1 MTAKKEKAE
10 EKLVTTER
18 GEATRARLIE
28 TAYAL
33 FLKKGFHGT
42 SLRDIAEGAGVA
54 VGGIYNHFQDKEEI
68 FAVVLDTYHPYHTLL
83 PAALAI
89 RSDTVESYIRQLGRM
104 IYKSLTD
111 AESQLLPLIFIELVE
126 FQGRHMLALL
136 DRAVPTVWEYMEAR
150 FKTMRGRLR
159 AHSVPLIARTYICL
173 IIGMVLTEMVLRDA
187 PLFKPFKTNWLEGA
201 IDIFLH
207 GVMEPEA

>member
-1 MTAKKEKAE
+1 MAAKKEVTEVKP
-10 EKLVTTER
+10 TTER
-18 GEATRARLIE
+18 GEATRARLVE

-42 SLRDIAEGAGVA
+42 SLRDIAEEAGVA

-68 FAVVLDTYHPYHTLL
+68 FAMVLDTYHPYHTLL
-83 PAALAI
+83 PAVLAI
-89 RSDTVESYIRQLGRM
+89 QAETVESYVRQLGRM

-126 FQGRHMLALL
+126 FQGRHMRALL
-136 DRAVPTVWEYMEAR
+136 DRAVPSMWKYIDER
-150 FKTMRGRLR
+150 FKTLQGRLR
-159 AHSVPLIARTYICL
+159 PHSVLLIARTFICL
-173 IIGMVLTEMVLRDA
+173 IIGMVLTEMVLKDA
-187 PLFKPFKTNWLEGA
+187 PVFKSFKTNWLEGA

>member
-1 MTAKKEKAE
+1 MPAKKAVVE
-10 EKLVTTER
+10 EKTTTER
-18 GEATRARLIE
+18 GEATRGRLIE

-68 FAVVLDTYHPYHTLL
+68 FAIVLDTYHPYHALL

-89 RSDTVESYIRQLGRM
+89 QADTIESYIRQLGRM

-111 AESQLLPLIFIELVE
+111 AKSQLLPLIFIELVE
-126 FQGRHMLALL
+126 FQGRHMLQLL
-136 DRAVPTVWEYMEAR
+136 GLGVPLVWKHLEER
-150 FKTMRGRLR
+150 LKTMRGRLR
-159 AHSVPLIARTYICL
+159 PHAVPLIARTFICL
-173 IIGMVLTEMVLRDA
+173 IIGMVLTEMVLKDA
-187 PLFKPFKTNWLEGA
+187 PVFKSVKTNWLEGA
-201 IDIFLH
+201 LDIFLY